1 MSILTIRSI
10 LLSLTLLGATSVNA
24 VTYSFEQLL
33 GNSNANVGQSGSD
46 QLKVDITAFN
56 SSTIFTFTNA
66 VGTPSSITAV
76 YFDDVDNANIFSN
89 ISNNILGGGSGESI
103 GVNFSDGANPANIPQ
118 GNTIGF
124 LADFSGDSANPS
136 ITNGVNAS
144 GEFVSFFGL
153 TRIAPNSFDAVI
165 AAINSRDFRIGLS
178 VQSIGG
184 GGADRYELAVGGAP
198 SEVPLPAAAWLF
210 GSALL
215 GFAGFKRKNI

>member
-1 MSILTIRSI
+1 MNTSTSRNIF
-10 LLSLTLLGATSVNA
+10 LSLTLLGSTSVNA

-33 GNSNANVGQSGSD
+33 GNANANVGLSGSD

-66 VGTPSSITAV
+66 AGTPASITAV

-89 ISNNILGGGSGESI
+89 ISNNILLGAGEST
-103 GVNFSDGANPANIPQ
+103 GVSFSDGANPANLPQ

-124 LADFSGDSANPS
+124 FADFSGDSANPPV
-136 ITNGVNAS
+136 TNGVDAS

-153 TRIAPNSFDAVI
+153 ARVVPSSFDAVI
-165 AAINSRDFRIGLS
+165 AAINSGDFRIGLS
-178 VQSIGG
+178 VQSIRGR
-184 GGADRYELAVGGAP
+184 GADRYELAINDAP
-198 SEVPLPAAAWLF
+198 SQVPLPAAAWLF

-215 GFAGFKRKNI
+215 GFAGFKRKSI